1 MALNISDDTK
11 AGIGAAKA
19 LEASGDLDGAIRR
32 FEALLESLGD
42 NHYDAAV
49 VLHMLAIPVE
59 DPAQKLAINE
69 EALRRA
75 EQVPD
80 DGFPKPMFAS
90 LYANVGYSKVALGD
104 LDAAR
109 HFYRKAEAVAAGLDD
124 DDYGN
129 QVRSEIQKRLAD
141 LG

>member
-1 MALNISDDTK
+1 MTLNISDDTK

-19 LEASGDLDGAIRR
+19 LEAAGDVNGAIRR
-32 FEALLESLGD
+32 YEALLESLAD
-42 NHYDAAV
+42 NPYEAAV

-59 DPAQKLAINE
+59 DPARKLAVNE

-80 DGFPKPMFAS
+80 NGFPRPMFAS
-90 LYANVGYSKVALGD
+90 LYANVGYSKLALGD

-109 HFYRKAEAVAAGLDD
+109 DFYRKAEAVAAGLDD

-129 QVRSEIQKRLAD
+129 QIRSEIQKRLAD

>member
-1 MALNISDDTK
+1 MTMNISDATK

-19 LEASGDLDGAIRR
+19 LETAGDFDGAIDRY
-32 FEALLESLGD
+32 EALVESLGD

-49 VLHMLAIPVE
+49 VLHMFAIAVE
-59 DPAQKLAINE
+59 DPARKLSINE

-75 EQVPD
+75 EQVPGA
-80 DGFPKPMFAS
+80 GFPKPLFAS
-90 LYANVGYSKVALGD
+90 LYANVGYSKIGLGD

-109 HFYRKAEAVAAGLDD
+109 ECYLRAEAVAAGLDD
-124 DDYGN
+124 DDYGEN
-129 QVRSEIQKRLAD
+129 VRSEIQKRLAD